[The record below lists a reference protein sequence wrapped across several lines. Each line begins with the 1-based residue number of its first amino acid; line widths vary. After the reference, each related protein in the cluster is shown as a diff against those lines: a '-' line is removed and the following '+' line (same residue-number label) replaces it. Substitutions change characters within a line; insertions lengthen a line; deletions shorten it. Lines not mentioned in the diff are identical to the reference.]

1 MVIMTGGVL
10 LALCGWGPGV
20 LLNTENHLIQ
30 NVSHAEGGKK
40 PRVTS
45 IPGLFSSMNKKF
57 PLKKMSVSVSVS
69 CNQKILTNMRGKT
82 HAGALGDGSCRWLAW
97 GDFTSMKHSTLEEI
111 NNRVGGHALGPMI

>member
-57 PLKKMSVSVSVS
+57 PLKKNVSFSFCELQPKDS
-69 CNQKILTNMRGKT
+69 NQYEG
-82 HAGALGDGSCRWLAW
+82 
-97 GDFTSMKHSTLEEI
+97 
-111 NNRVGGHALGPMI
+111 